1 MSMIEI
7 GLVDK
12 TGKISPSLMHAT
24 ARALHTQVR
33 RDLPKFWPI
42 HAAVSWL
49 PDAANIPAG
58 IWPVFLVDKL
68 PANQGGAHLDRH
80 NQPYAKVIATA
91 DSHEWTIDASHE
103 IIEMLIDPYGN
114 RLQTGPSIKLVKGK
128 IVDGHSQ
135 YAYLV
140 EACDPCQGDAY
151 AYPIHGVA
159 VCDFVSPHYY
169 QPVRTPGAHYSFTGA
184 VKHPRQVLPGGYL
197 SWVNH
202 RTHEWQQLLWLEPK
216 KAPHISN
223 YGPAPRTASLRGWV
237 DSHMRRDAPEN
248 KRHAHTRQL
257 NKPLA
262 KYCAT
267 KREEADTIARGRAGL
282 YE

>member
-12 TGKISPSLMHAT
+12 TGRIPTTLMHAA
-24 ARALHTQVR
+24 ARAMHTQVT

-49 PDAANIPAG
+49 PDPAHIPAG

-68 PANQGGAHLDRH
+68 PSGQGGSHLDRH
-80 NQPYAKVIATA
+80 NQPYAKVIADPAT
-91 DSHEWTIDASHE
+91 HEWTIDASHE
-103 IIEMLIDPYGN
+103 IVEMLIDPYGN
-114 RLQTGPSIKLVKGK
+114 RLQTGPSLKIVKGK
-128 IVDGHSQ
+128 IVEGHGQ

-151 AYPIHGVA
+151 AYPIHGIA
-159 VCDFVSPHYY
+159 VCDFITPHYY
-169 QPVRTPGAHYSFTGA
+169 DSIRTPGTRYSFTGA
-184 VKHPRQVLPGGYL
+184 VEHPRQVLPGGYV

-202 RTHEWQQLLWLEPK
+202 RTSEWQQLLWLEPK
-216 KAPHISN
+216 KAPRISN
-223 YGPAPRTASLRGWV
+223 YGPAPKTACLRGWV
-237 DSHMRRDAPEN
+237 DSHMRRDAPPE
-248 KRHAHTRQL
+248 KTHAHPRQI
-257 NKPLA
+257 NRRLA
-262 KYCAT
+262 EHCRA
-267 KREEADTIARGRAGL
+267 KREEMDAIARVRAAT